1 MAFYQLSLTDITETV
16 EAVQKIVHR
25 NVIKFRKLV
34 RCVFRNIF
42 RHTTLKICV
51 SESADSRKLG
61 DLFLSQFHVLTAPS
75 QAVGNIVDFI
85 IIVIPE

>member
-51 SESADSRKLG
+51 SESADSRKFG
-61 DLFLSQFHVLTAPS
+61 DLFLSQFHVLTTSS